1 MADDLRAPS
10 INVPSPTMTAAQR
23 TANHVMEM
31 IDAIAG
37 RSIVSSM
44 AIFDTIL
51 GWLVS
56 VVGVATGIAYVP
68 QAARIWKRRSSDD
81 VSILTYALFLGG
93 QLVYLVYGIRI
104 AQWPLIIG
112 M

>member
-1 MADDLRAPS
+1 
-10 INVPSPTMTAAQR
+10 
-23 TANHVMEM
+23 MEM
-31 IDAIAG
+31 
-37 RSIVSSM
+37 
-44 AIFDTIL
+44 FDTVL

-68 QAARIWKRRSSDD
+68 QAMRIWRRRSSED

-104 AQWPLIIG
+104 AQWPLIVGMAANIAGSVAVIG
-112 M
+112 SALRFRVVRAPGP

>member
-1 MADDLRAPS
+1 MAL
-10 INVPSPTMTAAQR
+10 
-23 TANHVMEM
+23 
-31 IDAIAG
+31 
-37 RSIVSSM
+37 
-44 AIFDTIL
+44 FDTIL

-93 QLVYLVYGIRI
+93 QLIYLVYGIRI

-112 M
+112 MAANIAGSIAVIGSAVRFRVR